1 MQKFQFPHMGP
12 FPAEIQVRKMTT
24 EDQDIS
30 VFFFWLFGLHIKS
43 RRVSHI
49 KKKPTHTFGRGKAL
63 REIHF
68 PLFLLLSLW
77 HVLSFGF

>member
-12 FPAEIQVRKMTT
+12 YPAEIQVCKMTT
-24 EDQDIS
+24 EDQDVS
-30 VFFFWLFGLHIKS
+30 FFFWLLGSYQVKACITY
-43 RRVSHI
+43 
-49 KKKPTHTFGRGKAL
+49 KKKPTHTHFGRGKAL

-77 HVLSFGF
+77 HVLSLGF